1 MESRDFMGFLPLD
14 SSNRIKQVFNSF
26 FVHNMDPI
34 FWLSRLIFMKKSKQA
49 SNKLTIC
56 IAEEATKVI
65 KWAAHSWNEKCA
77 G

>member
-1 MESRDFMGFLPLD
+1 
-14 SSNRIKQVFNSF
+14 
-26 FVHNMDPI
+26 
-34 FWLSRLIFMKKSKQA
+34 MKKSKQA